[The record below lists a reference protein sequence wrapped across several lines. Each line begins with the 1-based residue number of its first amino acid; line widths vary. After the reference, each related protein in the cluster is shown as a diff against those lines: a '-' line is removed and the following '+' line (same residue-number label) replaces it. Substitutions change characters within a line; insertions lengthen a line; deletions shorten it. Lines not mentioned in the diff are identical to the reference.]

1 MSEIQKTIYLRKEMN
16 NREYRTPI
24 TPHYVEI
31 LISYNY
37 IVYIESSLTRIYCD
51 EDFLKAGAIITK
63 LKWYDS
69 TFKNA
74 LIIGIKEIEE
84 LNKLDHHC
92 HLYFSHSYKNQ
103 YFSKQILSAFEKS
116 NSIIYDFEFFLDKK
130 NKRIISFCFYAGVV
144 GGILGLLQYIEK
156 TYFKENIT
164 DLKVWKDRKQVVYY
178 LKIFKR
184 NHLLDKVKIV
194 IIGGNGTCGT
204 GVIDVLDDLDL
215 KYTILGSKD
224 EKKELKEYDIIFNCI
239 RLNDNSK
246 EIWFDKETEI
256 TKPLIISDI
265 SCDYTRENHPIKIYD
280 KATTWEKPV
289 FNYNEYVD
297 IIAIDNLPSLLPKES
312 SDVFSKKCV
321 ELLTTLDDE
330 PWEKCEQIFFTEI
343 YNKI

>member
-1 MSEIQKTIYLRKEMN
+1 
-16 NREYRTPI
+16 
-24 TPHYVEI
+24 
-31 LISYNY
+31 
-37 IVYIESSLTRIYCD
+37 
-51 EDFLKAGAIITK
+51 
-63 LKWYDS
+63 
-69 TFKNA
+69 
-74 LIIGIKEIEE
+74 
-84 LNKLDHHC
+84 
-92 HLYFSHSYKNQ
+92 
-103 YFSKQILSAFEKS
+103 
-116 NSIIYDFEFFLDKK
+116 
-130 NKRIISFCFYAGVV
+130 VV

-164 DLKVWKDRKQVVYY
+164 DLKVWKDRKQVLYY

-265 SCDYTRENHPIKIYD
+265 SCDYTRENNPIKIYD